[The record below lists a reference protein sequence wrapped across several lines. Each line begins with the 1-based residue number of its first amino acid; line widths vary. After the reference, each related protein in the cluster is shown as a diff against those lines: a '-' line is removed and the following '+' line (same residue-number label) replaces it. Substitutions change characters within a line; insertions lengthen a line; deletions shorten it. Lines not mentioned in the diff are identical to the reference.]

1 MLESVLIVT
10 PSAGNS
16 VAECEDPTVPRSK
29 KSEGS
34 PRSQWKWTSSPLL
47 NVLLCAA
54 VVLAAFLYMHHYMLR
69 GWVSHD
75 EGTLAQ
81 TADRVLHG
89 ELPHRD
95 FDDVYTGGL
104 AYLNAVA
111 FRIFGP
117 TLASF
122 RYMLMIFA
130 LAWTAAIYFCASRF
144 LAPFGAA
151 LATLL
156 AVAWGP
162 ANYFAALPSWYNL
175 FFATF
180 GMAALLR
187 YTQVKHWRW
196 PFLAGLC
203 GGISVLFKISG
214 LYFVVAAGLW
224 LIAFNGDDDVI
235 SPYRRISA
243 KGELV
248 LAAIAAFLYEL
259 FLFRL
264 AMTNWKLPWVL
275 CFFAPAAF
283 VGIAVLI
290 GRSRDLKHG
299 SNSRIALGSLVAFV
313 SGVIAPV
320 AIFLIPYLRRDGIG
334 ALISGVFVEPMKR
347 LKFAAFLPLH
357 MDLAIVCLLGV
368 MLLLALIIVD
378 SGISPKITG
387 GIVAFLLT
395 VLVLGSAQKFRVYQE
410 LWTGIFFTYP
420 VLIILGSLVTVFRR
434 STAMSR
440 EYRSKAMLVILV
452 AAMCAL
458 VQFPFSAPI
467 YFCYVTALGVL
478 LGAALAGGT
487 SAAVR
492 FNSGLVAVVL
502 LGFAVFQVAPVFIH
516 NLGWGAVEYQA
527 TYVLKIPS
535 AGGIRVPAAEGQV
548 YDRVAD
554 VVHEHARGEYIFAAP
569 DCPELYFLTGHR
581 NPTGTFYDFLT
592 DNSNNLVEKLKAD
605 QINLIVVNYQPEFSP
620 PIRGALLATLNSE
633 FPKHQAVGPFDIRW
647 RE

>member
-1 MLESVLIVT
+1 MN
-10 PSAGNS
+10 PSSGNL
-16 VAECEDPTVPRSK
+16 VAQCDDPTVARSEK
-29 KSEGS
+29 TEGS
-34 PRSQWKWTSSPLL
+34 PQSQWKWTSSPLL
-47 NVLLCAA
+47 NILLCAA
-54 VVLAAFLYMHHYMLR
+54 VVLAAFFYMHHYMLR

-81 TADRVLHG
+81 TADRVLRG

-111 FRIFGP
+111 FQIFGP

-122 RYMLMIFA
+122 RDMLMIFA
-130 LAWTAAIYFCASRF
+130 LAWTAAMYYCASRF
-144 LAPFGAA
+144 LAPVGAA
-151 LATLL
+151 LTTLL
-156 AVAWGP
+156 AIAWGP

-180 GMAALLR
+180 GMVALLR
-187 YTQVKHWRW
+187 YTQVKRWRW

-203 GGISVLFKISG
+203 GGISMLFKISG

-224 LIAFNGDDDVI
+224 LIAYSPEGDVI

-248 LAAIAAFLYEL
+248 LASIATLLYEL

-264 AMTNWKLPWVL
+264 ALTKWKLPFVL

-290 GRSRDLKHG
+290 GRSRDLTQEAK
-299 SNSRIALGSLVAFV
+299 SRIALASLVAFV
-313 SGVIAPV
+313 SGAVAPI
-320 AIFLIPYLRRDGIG
+320 AIFLIPYLRRGGVG

-368 MLLLALIIVD
+368 MVLLALISVD

-387 GIVAFLLT
+387 GIAFFFLAVFILA
-395 VLVLGSAQKFRVYQE
+395 SAQKFRVYQG
-410 LWTGIFFTYP
+410 LWTGIFLSYP

-434 STAMSR
+434 SAAMSR
-440 EYRSKAMLVILV
+440 EYRSKTMLVILV
-452 AAMCAL
+452 AALCAL

-467 YFCYVTALGVL
+467 YFCYVAALGVL
-478 LGAALAGGT
+478 VGAALAGAT

-492 FNSGLVAVVL
+492 FNSGLVAVLL
-502 LGFAVFQVAPVFIH
+502 LGFAAFQVAPVFIH
-516 NLGWGAVEYQA
+516 NLGWGAVEYEA

-535 AGGIRVPAAEGQV
+535 AGGIRVPKAEGQV
-548 YDRVAD
+548 YDRIAD
-554 VVHEHARGEYIFAAP
+554 IVREHARGQYIFAAP

-592 DNSNNLVEKLKAD
+592 DNSNNLIEKLKGD

-620 PIRGALLATLNSE
+620 PIRGALLAALNSE
-633 FPKHQAVGPFDIRW
+633 FPEHQAVGPFDIRW